1 VLGDD
6 SSGADSVGIE
16 AQLTYAHEY
25 VHRLQDAEF
34 DLEAIEDLATGDDM
48 SIAISALIEG
58 DAMSAQT
65 QFMFENYD
73 FIELAELLEST
84 LAGQAD
90 IPEIPYFLQRSL
102 EFSYTEGAAFVAILN
117 QMGGFA
123 AVDAVFNDLP
133 RGTEQILHPEK
144 YFDKEEPTALDI
156 PDDAMGAGWS
166 VQNENVLGEFFLK
179 TWLEALG
186 ADSAATA
193 SAGWGGDAY
202 AVFENGSGDFALGV
216 LIAWDDDVDARE
228 FFDVTAGSL
237 DANDNF
243 VGSTSGIAR
252 LFQSWEG
259 PAGFVT
265 MSRQDS
271 SVNGEVIIMAV
282 TSDIGDSV
290 SMIRSI
296 AGG

>member
-1 VLGDD
+1 MLGDD

-16 AQLTYAHEY
+16 AQLTYTHEY

-84 LAGQAD
+84 LAAQAD

-156 PDDAMGAGWS
+156 PDDAMGAGSS
-166 VQNENVLGEFFLK
+166 VQNENVLGEFF
-179 TWLEALG
+179 
-186 ADSAATA
+186 
-193 SAGWGGDAY
+193 
-202 AVFENGSGDFALGV
+202 
-216 LIAWDDDVDARE
+216 
-228 FFDVTAGSL
+228 
-237 DANDNF
+237 
-243 VGSTSGIAR
+243 
-252 LFQSWEG
+252 
-259 PAGFVT
+259 
-265 MSRQDS
+265 
-271 SVNGEVIIMAV
+271 
-282 TSDIGDSV
+282 
-290 SMIRSI
+290 
-296 AGG
+296 